1 MLSEIALTLE
11 IAFSPL
17 CIAPTFVLS
26 SSSHLHLYSPFGCSR
41 DGEECQMDVCQ
52 FLIPLSIS
60 ENPPLSPPAQLND
73 LIVTDWH

>member
-1 MLSEIALTLE
+1 MLSEMALTLE

-26 SSSHLHLYSPFGCSR
+26 SSSHLHLYSPFGCSI
-41 DGEECQMDVCQ
+41 DGGRPGEQEECQMDVCQ

-60 ENPPLSPPAQLND
+60 ENPPFHPN
-73 LIVTDWH
+73 